1 MKSKWKALRSAI
13 SIILC
18 ASILANSY
26 VFAAGGDTSVSGE
39 NAAPET
45 VQDSGVPLED
55 LEQPPKINEELDED
69 AVMDSGALRMPEI
82 PGMTDP
88 DKARYGDPVDFGEFY
103 LTYEIGPGAYKTIYT
118 ASPVAYYDRD
128 GELRLIDNTLIE
140 SSREA
145 ESEEPSAPRPAR
157 APAVQD
163 SGFELEDTKDEEE
176 TESTEETGE
185 ETVYTNDGPVEA
197 EFPEEMEQ
205 DAGFSFQTNEYD
217 VELIPMSGD
226 YTKAAVREN
235 AIRYNNVYDGIDV
248 QYTVYGSGVKEDII
262 LNRYVERNSFAYKLK
277 TELDPVLRGG
287 IIYLYEP
294 GADNT
299 PPAAYI
305 EAPRMTD
312 AAGAEST
319 DVELDLRESGSG
331 YIISVNDTTPNAAI

>member
-13 SIILC
+13 SIVLC

-26 VFAAGGDTSVSGE
+26 VFAAGGDTVVSGE

-55 LEQPPKINEELDED
+55 LEQPPKINETLDED
-69 AVMDSGALRMPEI
+69 VVMDSGALRMPEI

-88 DKARYGDPVDFGEFY
+88 DKARDGDPVDFGEFY

-118 ASPVAYYDRD
+118 ASPVAYYGRD

-145 ESEEPSAPRPAR
+145 EPEEPAAPRPAR
-157 APAVQD
+157 APAAIQD
-163 SGFELEDTKDEEE
+163 SGFELEDTEEE

-185 ETVYTNDGPVEA
+185 ETIYTNDGPVEA

-205 DAGFSFQTNEYD
+205 DTGLMFQANGYD
-217 VELIPMSGD
+217 IELIPISGV

-235 AIRYNNVYDGIDV
+235 AIHYNDV
-248 QYTVYGSGVKEDII
+248 
-262 LNRYVERNSFAYKLK
+262 
-277 TELDPVLRGG
+277 
-287 IIYLYEP
+287 
-294 GADNT
+294 
-299 PPAAYI
+299 
-305 EAPRMTD
+305 
-312 AAGAEST
+312 
-319 DVELDLRESGSG
+319 
-331 YIISVNDTTPNAAI
+331 